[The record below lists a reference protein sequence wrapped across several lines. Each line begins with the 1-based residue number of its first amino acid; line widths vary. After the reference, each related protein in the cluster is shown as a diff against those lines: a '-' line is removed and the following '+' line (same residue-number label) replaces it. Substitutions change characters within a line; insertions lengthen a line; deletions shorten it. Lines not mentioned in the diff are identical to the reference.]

1 MYPQKPFSN
10 AVIAFNNLNTFSL
23 GSCDL
28 SSKYQNITRNVTL
41 TCILI
46 IIVLQSHLP
55 DYDSERDLV
64 MTQEEEFLQT
74 KESIIKEILLSS
86 KTTPYVS

>member
-1 MYPQKPFSN
+1 M
-10 AVIAFNNLNTFSL
+10 
-23 GSCDL
+23 
-28 SSKYQNITRNVTL
+28 TL

-46 IIVLQSHLP
+46 IIMLQSHLP

-64 MTQEEEFLQT
+64 MTQEEESLQT

-86 KTTPYVS
+86 KTTPCVS